1 VARVDEYGGLRVEAA
16 PTVAVDVFMGTA
28 LSATAG

>member
-1 VARVDEYGGLRVEAA
+1 VDEYGGLRVEAA

-28 LSATAG
+28 LSA